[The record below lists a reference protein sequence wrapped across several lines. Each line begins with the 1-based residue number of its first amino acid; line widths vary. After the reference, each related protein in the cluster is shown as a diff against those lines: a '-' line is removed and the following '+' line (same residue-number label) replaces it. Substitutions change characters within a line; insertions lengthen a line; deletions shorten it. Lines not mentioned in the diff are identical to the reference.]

1 MINNKEYPEAE
12 GKTVKEAQ
20 QNAAQLAWYAL
31 QEQSDWDSK
40 VFDVLCSNLYH

>member
-12 GKTVKEAQ
+12 GKTVKEAE
-20 QNAAQLAWYAL
+20 QNAARLAWSAL

-40 VFDVLCSNLYH
+40 VFDIFCSTL